1 MRGEESSPDP
11 VAVVG
16 EPLPARRRS
25 TLEDLFSAPKDD
37 DSSREEGLLD
47 EGLHLDADGNP
58 LETRVELV
66 MEKVGERPTM
76 VAALEP
82 VLDAEAEAFAE
93 KLWAVLPRGEG

>member
-1 MRGEESSPDP
+1 VACEAGGEARAAVERWVGEAIAELLGEE
-11 VAVVG
+11 
-16 EPLPARRRS
+16 EP
-25 TLEDLFSAPKDD
+25 
-37 DSSREEGLLD
+37 GL
-47 EGLHLDADGNP
+47 
-58 LETRVELV
+58 VELV